1 MSNKQVFLVKSESGD
16 YYREKRECDINFTEP
31 EEDNPLNWSIDF
43 NQQARDVKKGVMLQF
58 VTERSKNPVQM
69 FKDRPVKASK
79 STDEIF
85 FQHVEECMSEKG
97 YEERKNSMLLWFAIV
112 AIIFAVVISLVI
124 LMNMD

>member
-1 MSNKQVFLVKSESGD
+1 MSKKQVFLVKAESGD

-31 EEDNPLNWSIDF
+31 EENNPLNWAIDF
-43 NQQARDVKKGVMLQF
+43 NQQARDSRKGVMLQF
-58 VTERSKNPVQM
+58 VTERSKNPVQV

-79 STDEIF
+79 STDDIF
-85 FQHVEECMSEKG
+85 FQHVEESMSEKG
-97 YEERKNSMLLWFAIV
+97 YEEHKNSMLLWFAIV